1 MENNFTKIYILRDYM
16 EKDIIEEI
24 FDEKT
29 ICLTKSEMRDFLYSY
44 SAEEIKNMIDG
55 NRFYLSSVA
64 EIYNYLY
71 ANKEK
76 KEEPEIELYSEFN
89 LPINIVHILVLNGI
103 RTTYDLIMK
112 SKEELKQMGL
122 NEDEV
127 ELIKEMIETKG
138 LCLKNSNYEDRIET
152 INRLIE
158 NLEMSHEYHRNEA
171 KKLNAK
177 INELIQVLKQENKML
192 EELEAEKEEITF
204 QKTYKKMKTEL

>member
-1 MENNFTKIYILRDYM
+1 
-16 EKDIIEEI
+16 
-24 FDEKT
+24 
-29 ICLTKSEMRDFLYSY
+29 
-44 SAEEIKNMIDG
+44 MIDG

-138 LCLKNSNYEDRIET
+138 LCLKNSN
-152 INRLIE
+152 
-158 NLEMSHEYHRNEA
+158 
-171 KKLNAK
+171 
-177 INELIQVLKQENKML
+177 
-192 EELEAEKEEITF
+192 
-204 QKTYKKMKTEL
+204 